1 LRYIFFNLILF
12 LLLNGACNRHE
23 VPTEGS
29 VNAKVIDYRIEYL
42 DSKAG
47 TVPTSILPSKM
58 TLLFAD
64 HFALNR
70 IDGFLGQ
77 FSLSY
82 IANLRTTSVITLL
95 KLFDKKYYYTGRPGE
110 LPCGINKMNGL
121 QIQETELTKELSGF
135 NAKKSIVKT
144 ENKPDVYI
152 YTANIEN
159 IKNPN
164 ITTPYYEVNDVLL
177 EFYTSLSVMQMK
189 ITALRFYN
197 KEVEWSLFNIPK
209 DYIHISRPEMEKT
222 INELFR

>member
-1 LRYIFFNLILF
+1 MFQLV
-12 LLLNGACNRHE
+12 NGACNRHK
-23 VPTEGS
+23 VPAEGS

-47 TVPTSILPSKM
+47 SVPTSILPSKM
-58 TLLFAD
+58 TSLFAG

-82 IANLRTTSVITLL
+82 IANLKTTSVTTML
-95 KLFDKKYYYTGRPGE
+95 KLFDKKYFYTGRPGE
-110 LPCGINKMNGL
+110 LPCGINKMQGL
-121 QIQETELTKELSGF
+121 QLLETGITKEISGF
-135 NAKKSIVKT
+135 SAKKSIVRT
-144 ENKPDVYI
+144 DNKPDVYI

-164 ITTPYYEVNDVLL
+164 ITTPYNKVDGVLL

-189 ITALRFYN
+189 IMALRVYN
-197 KEVEWSLFNIPK
+197 KEVDWSLFNIPQ
-209 DYIHISRPEMEKT
+209 DYREITRSEMEKA